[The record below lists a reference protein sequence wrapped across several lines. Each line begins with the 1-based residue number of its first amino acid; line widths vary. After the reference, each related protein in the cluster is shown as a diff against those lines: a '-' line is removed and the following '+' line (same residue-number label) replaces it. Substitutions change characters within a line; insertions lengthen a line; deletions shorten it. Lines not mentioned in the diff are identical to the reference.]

1 MSSSAACYG
10 LRASRGWGLNQQ
22 TNVSGRFIL
31 NINTSPKEH
40 LVFTIYLRYSPLTRR
55 QATFSFVLSRSG
67 HVLDLTTTHARASAL
82 YVMGDRQ
89 WLLGDACA
97 LTYKRVLSTLRYGV
111 WASRGW
117 WYDTEPTD
125 RKLLIFKIWTLQ
137 TNIMFIYNC
146 LARYIMYY
154 LFYIFVLQGSSF
166 GQWAIFYTR
175 GLIHLGRTIG
185 SSSGWS
191 HRLAFGLLRRSTG
204 RTARFMDFV
213 TDQLVRLL
221 GTHFYSVL
229 TSLPTSWLDYSV
241 LVSSPTSWSDY
252 SSLHR

>member
-1 MSSSAACYG
+1 MGDRQRLLDDACLPTRTWAPA
-10 LRASRGWGLNQQ
+10 LRVTVYELAKAGGLNQQ
-22 TNVSGRFIL
+22 TNISGWFIL

-67 HVLDLTTTHARASAL
+67 HVLDLTTTRARAPAL

-89 WLLGDACA
+89 WLLGNACA
-97 LTYKRVLSTLRYGV
+97 LTHKRVLSTLRYGV

-117 WYDTEPTD
+117 WYDTEPTG

-166 GQWAIFYTR
+166 GQWAIF
-175 GLIHLGRTIG
+175 LHSRTDSPGKDNRIIVRMVAPPG
-185 SSSGWS
+185 VWTSPPINWS
-191 HRLAFGLLRRSTG
+191 NR
-204 RTARFMDFV
+204 
-213 TDQLVRLL
+213 
-221 GTHFYSVL
+221 
-229 TSLPTSWLDYSV
+229 
-241 LVSSPTSWSDY
+241 
-252 SSLHR
+252 